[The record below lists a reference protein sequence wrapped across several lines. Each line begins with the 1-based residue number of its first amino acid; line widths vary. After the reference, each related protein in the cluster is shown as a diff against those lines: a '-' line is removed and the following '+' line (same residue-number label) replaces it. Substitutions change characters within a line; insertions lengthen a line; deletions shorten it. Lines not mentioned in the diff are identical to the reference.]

1 MLAVAANDISI
12 LRGFVHT
19 NTTITIT
26 QLQFTQADNNIINII
41 MEMEMTPKKV
51 SKKKV
56 SIYIYT
62 IYYILYPLRR
72 LVGRT
77 NN

>member
-19 NTTITIT
+19 ITLQLQLHIITIT
-26 QLQFTQADNNIINII
+26 QASNNMINII

-51 SKKKV
+51 LASKKKV

-62 IYYILYPLRR
+62 IYYTL
-72 LVGRT
+72 
-77 NN
+77 